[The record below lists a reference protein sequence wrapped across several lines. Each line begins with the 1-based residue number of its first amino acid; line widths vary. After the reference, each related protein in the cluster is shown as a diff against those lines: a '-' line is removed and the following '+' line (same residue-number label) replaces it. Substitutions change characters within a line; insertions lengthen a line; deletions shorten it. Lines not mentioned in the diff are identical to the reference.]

1 MMSCALQSYDC
12 KAVAETAT
20 FSYDFAL
27 KLPAGVT
34 ITAVVC
40 SVIIFMAYG
49 SAGDTS
55 GMLGGTATLNG
66 TIASQL
72 VSGGVDGVTY
82 VLQFTATC
90 SDGEII
96 LGQALMPVA
105 TFV

>member
-12 KAVAETAT
+12 KAVGETAT
-20 FSYDFAL
+20 FSYDFVD
-27 KLPAGVT
+27 KIPAGVT
-34 ITAVVC
+34 ITGVVC
-40 SVIIFMAYG
+40 IAIVYMAFG
-49 SAGDTS
+49 AADTS
-55 GMLGGTATLNG
+55 GMMVGTATLNG

-72 VSGGVDGVTY
+72 VAGGQDGVTY

-90 SDGEII
+90 SDGETI

>member
-27 KLPAGVT
+27 KLPIGVT

-40 SVIIFMAYG
+40 SVIVFMAYG
-49 SAGDTS
+49 STNTT
-55 GMLGGTATLNG
+55 GMLIGTATLNG

-72 VSGGVDGVTY
+72 VSGGQDGVTY

-90 SDGEII
+90 SDGETI